1 MEKPQRKRILVLA
14 VDHNPILLE
23 GIAVLI
29 GGQPDMDLAGTARN
43 GADAFA
49 LHLRILPDVTVIDL
63 ELPDDSACLDIRRIL
78 AVHPEARLIGLT
90 TWDTDR
96 KVSEALA
103 AGACAVVA
111 KDRLAED
118 LPGMIRS
125 RARRLESGGRYSGDT
140 GSGQ

>member
-1 MEKPQRKRILVLA
+1 MLV

-29 GGQPDMDLAGTARN
+29 GGQVDMDLVGTAKN
-43 GADAFA
+43 GADASA
-49 LHLRILPDVTVIDL
+49 LHLRMLPDVTVIDL
-63 ELPDDSACLDIRRIL
+63 ELPDASACLEIRRIL
-78 AVHPEARLIGLT
+78 AAHPAARLIGLT

-96 KVSEALA
+96 KVSEALV

-118 LPGMIRS
+118 LPAMIRS
-125 RARRLESGGRYSGDT
+125 RVPWEPRG
-140 GSGQ
+140 

>member
-1 MEKPQRKRILVLA
+1 VEKPQRKRISVLA

-29 GGQPDMDLAGTARN
+29 TGQPDMDLVGTANN
-43 GADAFA
+43 GNDACA
-49 LHLRILPDVTVIDL
+49 LHLQMLPDVTVIDL
-63 ELPDDSACLDIRRIL
+63 ELPDASACLEIRRIL
-78 AVHPEARLIGLT
+78 ALHKEAKLIGLA

-118 LPGMIRS
+118 LPAVIRS
-125 RARRLESGGRYSGDT
+125 RAPRD
-140 GSGQ
+140 

>member
-1 MEKPQRKRILVLA
+1 MEQPQRKRISVLA

-29 GGQPDMDLAGTARN
+29 AGQPDMDLVGTAKN
-43 GADAFA
+43 GADACD
-49 LHLRILPDVTVIDL
+49 LHLRMLPDVTVIDL
-63 ELPDDSACLDIRRIL
+63 ELPDASACIEIRRIL
-78 AVHPEARLIGLT
+78 AAHPVARLIGIT

-118 LPGMIRS
+118 LPAMIR
-125 RARRLESGGRYSGDT
+125 ARVPWIETGG
-140 GSGQ
+140 